1 MVDGGEDGSSM
12 ICTWKSSQQCR
23 CRICIIQVPVSRE
36 QTWNNH
42 MVTTLDCREG
52 LHVQNKFSSFLRV
65 WFGIVMQDIGVS
77 YLKSCFFFSE
87 LMVRH
92 GGSKYAKHL
101 WNPRKRSW
109 APWQTRVEL
118 WPWQVQSPFFS
129 PLHVYFL
136 RYSGG
141 NEATAVVG
149 TPEDD
154 TIPLEAPILSI
165 LLGNQGHQ

>member
-1 MVDGGEDGSSM
+1 MVDGAEDGSSM

-77 YLKSCFFFSE
+77 YLKSCFFFQNWWCDMEEVNMQNTSE
-87 LMVRH
+87 IQENGH
-92 GGSKYAKHL
+92 EHL
-101 WNPRKRSW
+101 DRQGWNFGLDRCNPR
-109 APWQTRVEL
+109 
-118 WPWQVQSPFFS
+118 FFLHYMS
-129 PLHVYFL
+129 IFWGIVVVTKQQPLLVHLKMTLFL
-136 RYSGG
+136 
-141 NEATAVVG
+141 
-149 TPEDD
+149 
-154 TIPLEAPILSI
+154 
-165 LLGNQGHQ
+165 